1 MCEVAWGNFQ
11 RRHQLTAGVKMCI
24 YDTYLQSLSKGLLR
38 EKRKYHSW
46 VLNQIFSKVC
56 LITIIL
62 SFFYRLFHTYDLD
75 ISLDQLLSTVP
86 LRIQLCSKAW
96 CKPWGLHFLQQHVS
110 IQGRC
115 TTGWGKRHLSS
126 VFLIL
131 SKITQGRAQREG
143 LVVSQQD
150 SQKPLDKITV
160 WNEELKQ

>member
-1 MCEVAWGNFQ
+1 MYIWSIFAKSQ
-11 RRHQLTAGVKMCI
+11 YK
-24 YDTYLQSLSKGLLR
+24 SLLR
-38 EKRKYHSW
+38 EKNKQQSW
-46 VLNQIFSKVC
+46 VLNQTFSKVW

-62 SFFYRLFHTYDLD
+62 SFFYRFHTCDLD
-75 ISLDQLLSTVP
+75 ISLDHLLTTVP
-86 LRIQLCSKAW
+86 LGIQLCSKAW
-96 CKPWGLHFLQQHVS
+96 CNPWGLHFLQQHGR

-115 TTGWGKRHLSS
+115 TTGWGKRHLSL

-131 SKITQGRAQREG
+131 SKITQGRAQRKG